1 MRKDAFISGIFR
13 AISYVAFAVVLI
25 MFMAILVDGVR
36 FFSASFFL
44 DYPRNGMT
52 EGGIFPAILGSFYLM
67 LLTFLISVPLGMFT
81 GVFLAEYGNNPVAKW
96 IDVSLSALSG
106 IPSVVY
112 GLFGLAFF
120 CVALKFGTSMIAASL
135 TLSLMVLPVIATSTR
150 ETLKAIPVEIREAAL
165 ALGAT
170 EEEVIFKVLLPAAK
184 KGILTA
190 VFVGGGRALGET
202 APVLLTG
209 AVFYSTQLPKNLLSP
224 VMTLP
229 THIYYI
235 TAAYGESAQWMAKGT
250 AAFLMIIVAIVYG
263 IAFLLRRRDDGINY

>member
-1 MRKDAFISGIFR
+1 MKKDLIASYVFR
-13 AISYVAFAVVLI
+13 AVSYVAFTVVVV
-25 MFMAILVDGVR
+25 MFVLVLAGGVKY
-36 FFSASFFL
+36 FSPSFFL
-44 DYPRNGMT
+44 DYPKNGMT
-52 EGGIFPAILGSFYLM
+52 EGGIFPVVLGSLCLM
-67 LLTFLISVPLGMFT
+67 VLTFLVSIPLGIFT
-81 GVFLAEYGNNPVAKW
+81 GAFLSEYGNNVITKW
-96 IDVSLSALSG
+96 IDISLTALSG

-120 CVALKFGTSMIAASL
+120 CVALQFGTSMLAAAL
-135 TLSLMVLPVIATSTR
+135 TLSLMTLPVIASSTR

-170 EEEVIFKVLLPAAK
+170 KEEVIFKVLLPAAR
-184 KGILTA
+184 KGIITA
-190 VFVGGGRALGET
+190 VLVGGGRVLGET

-209 AVFYSTQLPKNLLSP
+209 AVFYSTQLPKSLLSP

-250 AAFLMIIVAIVYG
+250 AAFLMIVVALIYG
-263 IAFLLRRRDDGINY
+263 TAFFLRRRKNGAHH

>member
-1 MRKDAFISGIFR
+1 MKKDLI
-13 AISYVAFAVVLI
+13 ISYVFRVVSYVVFAVVLFLFVSI
-25 MFMAILVDGVR
+25 VAGGAKY
-36 FFSASFFL
+36 FSPSFFL
-44 DYPRNGMT
+44 DYPRSGMT

-67 LLTFLISVPLGMFT
+67 ALTFLISIPLGIFT
-81 GVFLAEYGNNPVAKW
+81 GVFLSEYGENVVARW
-96 IDVSLSALSG
+96 IDISLTALSG

-120 CVALKFGTSMIAASL
+120 CVALQFGTSMIAAAL
-135 TLSLMVLPVIATSTR
+135 TLSLMTLPVIASSTK

-165 ALGAT
+165 ALGAKK
-170 EEEVIFKVLLPAAK
+170 EEVIFKVLLPAARR
-184 KGILTA
+184 GIITA
-190 VFVGGGRALGET
+190 VLVGGGRALGET

-209 AVFYSTQLPKNLLSP
+209 AVFYSTELPKGLFSP

-250 AAFLMIIVAIVYG
+250 AAFLMIIVALIYG
-263 IAFLLRRRDDGINY
+263 AAFFLRRRENGTNN